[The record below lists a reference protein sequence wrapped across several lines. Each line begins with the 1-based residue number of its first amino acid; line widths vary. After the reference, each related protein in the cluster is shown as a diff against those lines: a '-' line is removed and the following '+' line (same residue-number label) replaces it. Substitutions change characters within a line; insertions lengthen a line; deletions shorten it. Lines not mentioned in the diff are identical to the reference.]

1 MGNIWHKHQENG
13 HVPDEDF
20 LSCPW
25 CGSRSISVESKL
37 FVLEEYGDC
46 WNAEASCHECG
57 ATAPDTG
64 AASVLN
70 DPEIEKHRLYVDD
83 SDERE
88 VVNFAVMI
96 WNSRK

>member
-25 CGSRSISVESKL
+25 CGSTSISVESKL
-37 FVLEEYGDC
+37 FVLKEYGDC
-46 WNAEASCHECG
+46 WAAEASCHECG
-57 ATAPDTG
+57 TTAPDTG

-70 DPEIEKHRLYVDD
+70 NPQIEKHRLYVDD
-83 SDERE
+83 ANERE